1 MSPLHNFSK
10 KVIIN
15 NVNKVKTKELTTLAM
30 LSAITIL
37 LGVIPNIG
45 IIQIG
50 PVSFTIL
57 HIPVIIAAIMYG
69 IKGGVLISFVFGL
82 TSFFVAITRAY
93 TPIDLLFINPLIS
106 VVPRALFGLVSGL
119 LARFFYKGDKLEIK
133 SCLIAF
139 ASTFIHSLFVYFFLY
154 IFGRQE
160 LGEEVVG
167 SIKNLLLFLLSI
179 FSINA
184 LVEAIVASII
194 VFIVVKSLKSNKKVN
209 L

>member
-1 MSPLHNFSK
+1 
-10 KVIIN
+10 
-15 NVNKVKTKELTTLAM
+15 M
-30 LSAITIL
+30 LCSITFL
-37 LGVIPNIG
+37 LGIIPNIG

-57 HIPVIIAAIMYG
+57 HIPVIIAAIIYK
-69 IKGGVLISFVFGL
+69 IKGGAIVGLVFGI
-82 TSFFVAITRAY
+82 TSWFVAVTRAY

-106 VVPRALFGLVSGL
+106 VVPRVLYGLVAGL
-119 LARFFYKGDKLEIK
+119 LARLLYKGNKLEIK
-133 SCLIAF
+133 SSLIAF
-139 ASTFIHSLFVYFFLY
+139 LSTFAHSLLVYLFLY

-184 LVEAIVASII
+184 LIEAIIASII